1 MDQGLIIM
9 QASWIGSGIFAAV
22 TGATTVQL
30 RRRIRQAVRN
40 IGGDLNIAAVGEPS
54 ERGHGFDGEVNKFNP
69 VYQFLD
75 KLYKLD
81 SGGGSVA
88 SRGRILWEFNKF
100 NPVYL
105 KTDKLG

>member
-30 RRRIRQAVRN
+30 RRRLQQAVRG
-40 IGGDLNIAAVGEPS
+40 ISGGLNIAVVGEPG
-54 ERGHGFDGEVNKFNP
+54 ERGHRFDGEVNKFNP

-81 SGGGSVA
+81 SDGGSVA
-88 SRGRILWEFNKF
+88 PRGRIL
-100 NPVYL
+100 
-105 KTDKLG
+105 